1 VGMLRQVPLISEET
15 YHIYNRGA
23 GKQRIYTTSRD
34 YERFMGLLYLA
45 NGEQPIIYRNLW
57 EKHQGPSLVEIF
69 DLSKESV
76 RTQRLVDVLAYAL
89 MPNHF
94 HLVLKQKKDEGITK
108 FMRKL
113 ATGYSM
119 YFNTKYEHS
128 GVLFQGRF
136 KSSHI
141 NSESYFR
148 YIFSYV
154 HLNPLDLVEPDW
166 KGGIIRNEKTARK
179 FLADYRYGSHFDY
192 CVGER
197 PERAILAYDDAP
209 DFLKEQN
216 DIEEMLSDFSRNRIL
231 HTDHDVDNPNKKK
244 KTVLIP

>member
-1 VGMLRQVPLISEET
+1 MLRRVPLISDEV

-23 GKQRIYTTSRD
+23 GKQRVFTTRGD
-34 YERFMGLLYLA
+34 YDRFLSLLYLA
-45 NGEQPIIYRNLW
+45 NTDQSINYRNVW
-57 EKHQGPSLVEIF
+57 SKYQGRSLTDFFKAESRVPS
-69 DLSKESV
+69 
-76 RTQRLVDVLAYAL
+76 LVDVLAYAL

-94 HLVLKQKKDEGITK
+94 HIVLRQRVDDGVTT

-119 YFNTKYEHS
+119 YFNAKYERN

-141 NSESYFR
+141 GTDPYFR

-154 HLNPLDLVEPDW
+154 HLNPLDIKMPGW
-166 KGGIIRNEKTARK
+166 KDSGVSDPKRAKK
-179 FLADYRYGSHFDY
+179 FLADYRFASYYDY
-192 CVGER
+192 CIGER

-209 DFLKEQN
+209 EFLKEEN
-216 DIEEMLSDFSRNRIL
+216 DVEEM
-231 HTDHDVDNPNKKK
+231 VDEYSKGR
-244 KTVLIP
+244 VLYADGSSGIT

>member
-1 VGMLRQVPLISEET
+1 MLRRVPLISDET
-15 YHIYNRGA
+15 YHVYNRGA
-23 GKQRIYTTSRD
+23 GKQRIYTTPRD
-34 YERFMGLLYLA
+34 YERFMGLLCLA
-45 NGEQPIIYRNLW
+45 NSKEPITYR
-57 EKHQGPSLVEIF
+57 GPSSVGIF
-69 DLSKESV
+69 KQEKEAAP
-76 RTQRLVDVLAYAL
+76 TQKLVDVLAYVL

-94 HLVLKQKKDEGITK
+94 HLVLKQIKDEGITK

-119 YFNTKYEHS
+119 YFNIKYEHS

-141 NSESYFR
+141 NSEPYFR

-154 HLNPLDLVEPDW
+154 HLNPVELIEPDW
-166 KGGIIRNEKTARK
+166 KEGTIRNEKRVRK
-179 FLADYRYGSHFDY
+179 FLADYRYGSYFDY

-216 DIEEMLSDFSRNRIL
+216 DLEEMLSDFSKGRIL
-231 HTDHDVDNPNKKK
+231 HTDDGVITEDRPR
-244 KTVLIP
+244 